1 MGININHHASGIA
14 QRIRFLRGALSQA
27 ILAHRLGISQ
37 TDISRYESG
46 SRIPP
51 ITLLTAIA
59 MEFHVSLDWLVLGER
74 DQSSETVV
82 SEPSLQSNEDRQ
94 LMILIRQLDRKD
106 RTLIKELAM
115 RLAELANHR
124 IS

>member
-1 MGININHHASGIA
+1 
-14 QRIRFLRGALSQA
+14 
-27 ILAHRLGISQ
+27 
-37 TDISRYESG
+37 
-46 SRIPP
+46 
-51 ITLLTAIA
+51 

-115 RLAELANHR
+115 RLAELASHR

>member
-1 MGININHHASGIA
+1 
-14 QRIRFLRGALSQA
+14 
-27 ILAHRLGISQ
+27 
-37 TDISRYESG
+37 
-46 SRIPP
+46 
-51 ITLLTAIA
+51 

-74 DQSSETVV
+74 DQSSQTVV

-106 RTLIKELAM
+106 RTLIKELAT
-115 RLAELANHR
+115 RLSDLANHR